1 MTSTLLLAGLAL
13 TLQVPSPTATADLSA
28 ELGKASTA
36 IQTREA
42 VALRALADRLQARSE
57 TKAAGAV
64 RDLLPAPPTGV
75 ATRIKPLPPVVEPHA
90 GLASVPSRPAETKS
104 KAPASPSSDWEKELK
119 AIRSQSVK
127 DLLDL
132 VRKAAKADPPHLAKA
147 GLYLRMILERDPDHA
162 EARRLLGYV
171 PYDGGW
177 ARPFAV
183 DKLKNGFVAHPV
195 YGWMPADWIMHLE
208 LGELP
213 APTIRGQSKTTWLPA
228 DEADKLRVDWR
239 PPWTIRTEHFEVQ
252 TNVPLAEAIV
262 FSRRLEAFYDV
273 FFALTADVVG
283 ENLHL
288 AQRLRS
294 PSLTGVATYQQHRI
308 LYFADHDEYLRRVR
322 TVTSDDVSNSL
333 GYYDPPKPGKGNR
346 ATAYFFRDV
355 DGQLPVTA
363 TLYHEVSHQLLF
375 ETAGRN
381 AYTRNVGNYWV
392 FEGLGTYFETV
403 ETLPDK
409 SIEVGGRVGARLEEA
424 VRSLKAGKFMP
435 LAEFLQQDQP
445 AFNREERIY
454 VNYQQAMALT
464 VFLMQADQGAHREP
478 FLDYVRD
485 AYRGRIKRS
494 SGRSLED
501 RLDIPVDQLERRF
514 KAFYANPPAS

>member
-13 TLQVPSPTATADLSA
+13 TFQVPSPTAAADLSA
-28 ELGKASTA
+28 ELGKASAA
-36 IQTREA
+36 IQARE
-42 VALRALADRLQARSE
+42 VDALRALADRLEAKAE
-57 TKAAGAV
+57 IKAAGVV
-64 RDLLPAPPTGV
+64 RGLLPKPPHG
-75 ATRIKPLPPVVEPHA
+75 AASRITPLPEVVEPHT
-90 GLASVPSRPAETKS
+90 GMASVPSLPAEA
-104 KAPASPSSDWEKELK
+104 KASGSPPFDWEKELK
-119 AIRSQSVK
+119 AIRSRSVK
-127 DLLDL
+127 DLAVL
-132 VRKAAKADPPHLAKA
+132 VQKAGKAEPQQLAKA
-147 GLYLRMILERDPDHA
+147 ASYLRAIIERDPEHA
-162 EARRLLGYV
+162 EARRLLAYV
-171 PYDGGW
+171 PYEGGW

-183 DKLKNGFVAHPV
+183 RQLGLGYVAHPV
-195 YGWMPADWIMHLE
+195 YGWVPDTWIRHLE

-213 APTIRGQSKTTWLPA
+213 APTVAGRKTTWLSVE
-228 DEADKLRVDWR
+228 EADRLRADWR
-239 PPWTIRTEHFEVQ
+239 PPWKIRTEHFEIQ
-252 TNVPLAEAIV
+252 TNVPLAEAIQ
-262 FSRRLEAFYDV
+262 FSRRLEPFFRV

-283 ENLHL
+283 EKMPL
-288 AQRLRS
+288 AHRLRS
-294 PSLTGVATYQQHRI
+294 PKLTGEAVYKPHQI
-308 LYFADHDEYLRRVR
+308 LYFADRDEYLRRVR

-333 GYYDPPKPGKGNR
+333 GYYDPPSPGKGNR

-355 DGQLPVTA
+355 DGQLPVSA

-381 AYTRNVGNYWV
+381 AYMQNAGNYWV

-403 ETLPDK
+403 EPQKDG
-409 SIEVGGRVGARLEEA
+409 SIEVGGLVGARVDEG
-424 VRSLKAGKFMP
+424 VRSRKAGQLLA

-454 VNYQQAMALT
+454 VNYQQAMALA
-464 VFLMQADQGAHREP
+464 VFLMQADQCAYREP

-501 RLDIPVDQLERRF
+501 RVGIPVDQLERRF

>member
-1 MTSTLLLAGLAL
+1 MTPTLLLAGLVL
-13 TLQVPSPTATADLSA
+13 TLQVPSPTASADLSA
-28 ELGKASTA
+28 ELGKAATA

-42 VALRALADRLQARSE
+42 DALRALADRLQARSE
-57 TKAAGAV
+57 TKAAGVV
-64 RDLLPAPPTGV
+64 RGLLPKAPSGP
-75 ATRIKPLPPVVEPHA
+75 ATRITPLPEVVEPRS
-90 GLASVPSRPAETKS
+90 GLASVATGPDVAKPSSSPA
-104 KAPASPSSDWEKELK
+104 SDWEKELK

-127 DLLDL
+127 DLFDL
-132 VRKAAKADPPHLAKA
+132 VQKAGKADPPHLAKA
-147 GLYLRMILERDPDHA
+147 GLYLRAILERDPDHA

-171 PYDGGW
+171 PYEGGW

-183 DKLKNGFVAHPV
+183 GQLKKGLVSHPV
-195 YGWMPADWIMHLE
+195 YGWVPEDWVVHLE

-213 APTIRGQSKTTWLPA
+213 APQVRGQSKTTWLKA
-228 DEADKLRVDWR
+228 DEADRLRADWR
-239 PPWTIRTEHFEVQ
+239 PPWQIATEHFEVE

-273 FFALTADVVG
+273 FFTLAADVVG
-283 ENLHL
+283 ENLPL
-288 AQRLRS
+288 ARRLKS
-294 PSLTGVATYQQHRI
+294 PSLAGETTYRPHRI
-308 LYFADHDEYLRRVR
+308 LYFANHDEYLHRVR
-322 TVTSDDVSNSL
+322 TIAGDEVSNSL
-333 GYYDPPKPGKGNR
+333 GYYDPPKPSKGNR
-346 ATAYFFRDV
+346 SRAYFFRDV

-375 ETAGRN
+375 ETAGPN
-381 AYTRNVGNYWV
+381 AYMRNVGNYWV

-403 ETLPDK
+403 EPQPDG
-409 SIEVGGRVGARLEEA
+409 SIEVGGLVGARLEEA
-424 VRSLKAGKFMP
+424 VRSLKAGKMMP
-435 LAEFLQQDQP
+435 LGEFLQQDQP
-445 AFNREERIY
+445 VFNRESRIY

-501 RLDIPVDQLERRF
+501 RLDIPVDQLERRM
-514 KAFYANPPAS
+514 KTFYANPPAQ